1 MESQVERVLKSDA
14 FGRVE
19 LVLTPHGRVVRR
31 VACGGGVWGS
41 RPVARIL
48 LRRERRALEVLEGLT
63 GVAQLSTLPRV
74 EGESPN
80 AGERREKLARSWI
93 AGSALN
99 DAKSLPLDF
108 FDRLEELVQ
117 TLHARGV
124 CHNDLHKEQ
133 NVLVDERGYPG
144 LVDFQLA
151 SLHPKRGRTFRGRCR
166 EDLRHVQKLRRRYR
180 ERGDKSGPRE
190 PRARRSFLAWA
201 WLKVAKPVYKLVMG
215 MFSARDGELRRP
227 SSGPWPDWTPEV
239 GPRPAP
245 PVEER
250 P

>member
-19 LVLTPHGRVVRR
+19 LVRTPRGRVVRR
-31 VACGGGVWGS
+31 VASGGRVWGS
-41 RPVARIL
+41 RFVARIL
-48 LRRERRALEVLEGLT
+48 LERERRALEELEGLA
-63 GVAQLSTLPRV
+63 GVAQLADLPNV
-74 EGESPN
+74 AGESSS
-80 AGERREKLARSWI
+80 AKDGRGLLARSWI
-93 AGSALN
+93 EGSALN
-99 DAKSLPLDF
+99 EAQSLPLDF
-108 FDRLEELVQ
+108 FDRLEELVHE
-117 TLHARGV
+117 LHTRGV

-133 NVLVDERGYPG
+133 NVLIDEHGYPG

-151 SLHPKRGRTFRGRCR
+151 SLHSKRGRTFRSRCR
-166 EDLRHVQKLRRRYR
+166 EDLRHVEKLGRRYR

-190 PRARRSFLAWA
+190 PRARRSFIAWA

-239 GPRPAP
+239 GPRPLPRA
-245 PVEER
+245 EER

>member
-14 FGRVE
+14 LGRVE
-19 LVLTPHGRVVRR
+19 LVRTSNGPFVRR

-41 RPVARIL
+41 RLVARVL
-48 LRRERRALEVLEGLT
+48 LERERRALAALEGVA
-63 GVAQLSTLPRV
+63 GVAQLAERP
-74 EGESPN
+74 GESSN
-80 AGERREKLARSWI
+80 GADRRGQLARSWI

-99 DAKSLPLDF
+99 EAMSLPLDF
-108 FDRLEELVQ
+108 FDRLEELVHE
-117 TLHARGV
+117 LHARGV

-133 NVLVDERGYPG
+133 NVLIDQHGYPG

-151 SLHPKRGRTFRGRCR
+151 SVHSSRGRTFRGRCR
-166 EDLRHVQKLRRRYR
+166 EDLRHVEKLRRRYR

-239 GPRPAP
+239 GPRPATRA
-245 PVEER
+245 EE
-250 P
+250 